1 MINLKLSQLLS
12 RQTYIYSL
20 FSASNR
26 KLSSSS
32 SIAEVRVRFAPS
44 PTGKLHIGGIRTAFY
59 NYLFAKKYKGTFIL
73 RIEDTDQERFKQ
85 GSVDFLL
92 ESLKWVNITADYG
105 PHLKNTKD
113 KEQGAPW
120 QQSERLHVYK
130 KYSEELLKSKKAYR
144 CFCHENRLELVRRE
158 ASRRQEKISYDGR
171 CRHLDDETVQKYL
184 NEGQSS
190 VIRFKL
196 DDRDIVFNDLT
207 VGVHSSNPG
216 KNEGDFIIVKSDGFP
231 TYHFAHV
238 VDDHLMRV
246 THVLRG
252 QEWLLSTPKHIAL
265 FEAFGWKNP
274 QYGHL
279 PLICNSDGTKI
290 SKRQN
295 DIHVL
300 SYRDRGYFPETILV
314 YLSSIGGGLT
324 SNVQESESFFQ
335 SSKSVLPTLIDLFDE
350 TRISN
355 KSVKLNQDLLDRLN
369 RRFLELKLKE
379 DSESQLLINHL
390 GRLLTEKY
398 SNLPERYLEEN
409 YLRTVLNWSIERIF
423 KLDDLVNDSS
433 FNFLWTDMSNLLSDE
448 AINSQTRQQILELI
462 ENLELHL
469 TDSSCLFF
477 TDKSQFKKEMSLIFK
492 QTKSSSK
499 VKSEKKVNYWQ
510 MIRFIL
516 TGNEQGPPVFEI
528 FSLLQKEN
536 IIYRLEIAKK
546 RFI

>member
-1 MINLKLSQLLS
+1 M
-12 RQTYIYSL
+12 
-20 FSASNR
+20 
-26 KLSSSS
+26 
-32 SIAEVRVRFAPS
+32 
-44 PTGKLHIGGIRTAFY
+44 
-59 NYLFAKKYKGTFIL
+59 
-73 RIEDTDQERFKQ
+73 
-85 GSVDFLL
+85 
-92 ESLKWVNITADYG
+92 
-105 PHLKNTKD
+105 
-113 KEQGAPW
+113 
-120 QQSERLHVYK
+120 
-130 KYSEELLKSKKAYR
+130 
-144 CFCHENRLELVRRE
+144 
-158 ASRRQEKISYDGR
+158 
-171 CRHLDDETVQKYL
+171 
-184 NEGQSS
+184 
-190 VIRFKL
+190 IRFKL

-355 KSVKLNQDLLDRLN
+355 KSVKLNQDLLGN
-369 RRFLELKLKE
+369 YSIFLK
-379 DSESQLLINHL
+379 
-390 GRLLTEKY
+390 
-398 SNLPERYLEEN
+398 
-409 YLRTVLNWSIERIF
+409 F
-423 KLDDLVNDSS
+423 K
-433 FNFLWTDMSNLLSDE
+433 
-448 AINSQTRQQILELI
+448 I
-462 ENLELHL
+462 
-469 TDSSCLFF
+469 
-477 TDKSQFKKEMSLIFK
+477 
-492 QTKSSSK
+492 
-499 VKSEKKVNYWQ
+499 
-510 MIRFIL
+510 
-516 TGNEQGPPVFEI
+516 
-528 FSLLQKEN
+528 
-536 IIYRLEIAKK
+536 
-546 RFI
+546 

>member
-355 KSVKLNQDLLDRLN
+355 KSVKLNQDLLGN
-369 RRFLELKLKE
+369 YSIFLK
-379 DSESQLLINHL
+379 
-390 GRLLTEKY
+390 
-398 SNLPERYLEEN
+398 
-409 YLRTVLNWSIERIF
+409 F
-423 KLDDLVNDSS
+423 K
-433 FNFLWTDMSNLLSDE
+433 
-448 AINSQTRQQILELI
+448 I
-462 ENLELHL
+462 
-469 TDSSCLFF
+469 
-477 TDKSQFKKEMSLIFK
+477 
-492 QTKSSSK
+492 
-499 VKSEKKVNYWQ
+499 
-510 MIRFIL
+510 
-516 TGNEQGPPVFEI
+516 
-528 FSLLQKEN
+528 
-536 IIYRLEIAKK
+536 
-546 RFI
+546 